1 MPGCLIRPGF
11 SFLNVRL
18 QRNLEVSA
26 IFEEVYKM
34 RVLIKNAHIIT
45 PYDILYNFDLT
56 AVEGKIC
63 NLQPSGE
70 LHEKD
75 FDEIIDAEKNYL
87 APGFIDIHTHAIS
100 GYDTMDSSLEALDA
114 MASFYLLNGVTG
126 FLSTTMTSAAEDIE
140 RAIKNVASYISL
152 QRGKSQVL
160 DRTGSRAQL
169 LGIYL
174 EGPYFSPSKK
184 GAQSAEYLKNPDL
197 DELKK
202 FIELSE
208 GTIKVVALAP
218 ELPGALEA
226 ISFLRNLGII
236 VSAGHTDA
244 TFDAA
249 VNAFDYGVTQVTH
262 IFNGMRAFAHREP
275 GISGAALVDE
285 RVYCEMI
292 CDGIH
297 LHPAAMKLVLKAKG
311 KDKILLISD
320 SMMAAGLSDGE
331 YTLGG
336 QKVIV
341 KGPEARLAD
350 GTLAGSTLT
359 LNKAIYNMVHMVGV
373 SLPDAVRMAT
383 LNPARAIGL
392 DRTKGSI
399 EIGKDADLVL
409 FDQNLNIL
417 KVIKSQ

>member
-1 MPGCLIRPGF
+1 
-11 SFLNVRL
+11 
-18 QRNLEVSA
+18 
-26 IFEEVYKM
+26 M
-34 RVLIKNAHIIT
+34 RVFIKNAHIIT

-341 KGPEARLAD
+341 KGPEARLTD

>member
-1 MPGCLIRPGF
+1 
-11 SFLNVRL
+11 
-18 QRNLEVSA
+18 
-26 IFEEVYKM
+26 M

-202 FIELSE
+202 FIELSK

>member
-1 MPGCLIRPGF
+1 MEQITLRPKKLFGRRCAK
-11 SFLNVRL
+11 LK
-18 QRNLEVSA
+18 
-26 IFEEVYKM
+26 I
-34 RVLIKNAHIIT
+34 LIKNAHIIT
-45 PYDILYNFDLT
+45 PYDILYNHDLVT
-56 AVEGKIC
+56 AEGKIC
-63 NLQPSGE
+63 HMRASGE
-70 LHEKD
+70 FSDRD

-184 GAQSAEYLKNPDL
+184 GSQSAEYLKNPDL